1 MIKDLVI
8 ELFVK
13 STKDLKFHS
22 QIIMTLIIIMLI
34 TITLSYYASV
44 QNFNENEKQ
53 WEKYNSDPSDMKYS
67 SLHWQYPICHNN
79 PLYDMSLMFLN
90 DHDRIVQRKSCI
102 VIDHC
107 YKAAI
112 GQGPLA
118 AVDCSE
124 QADAIKSEIASIDLR
139 E

>member
-67 SLHWQYPICHNN
+67 SLHWQYPI
-79 PLYDMSLMFLN
+79 
-90 DHDRIVQRKSCI
+90 
-102 VIDHC
+102 
-107 YKAAI
+107 